1 MTTFRIVV
9 AILLSLCAMS
19 ATASEGY
26 TFHHFSTDDGLLNNE
41 VKSLYRDSDGYLWV
55 GTIVGLNRYDGY
67 SFKHYIHSAAD
78 SLSLADDDIES
89 IHEDALHNLWIKGRE
104 GNSYYNRSKDSFEN
118 AGKKLEELGLPKDGI
133 RQLITDKSGNLW
145 VITEKQLFRYDF
157 RTNRRKVINL
167 GKPIV
172 TANTIGDHI
181 GVIWQDNSIGVY
193 DDTLSRWNNTRIPD
207 GIKDMNRLSGDADNT
222 VWAYSN
228 QNDRLI
234 FRKHGESRWHVVD
247 LSRESGDRS
256 SNFVRAMQDD
266 GSGKIWIATDHKGLY
281 VYDKNSGTVSQITS
295 DPNRQQSIKDNS
307 VASIWIDGDKTVYI
321 GYQKSGLSY
330 YNPSFQRFRNFRHNE
345 FRNIS
350 AIIEDRNGNIWIGTD
365 GYGLYYKNP
374 KSHEIIRHIPI
385 PGHIVVSLHE
395 DAKGRIWIG
404 TYLNG
409 LLCYDNGRLK
419 QYTKE
424 NSGLSD
430 NSIYSIQSDR
440 TGKIWIGSLWG
451 YLQRLDPETDKFD
464 SKFDHS
470 YDESV
475 AVSMSYDG
483 GSELYAGM
491 LSGLG
496 RIDITTGDHKI
507 LFTNNNGTQPFSQ
520 KCIQVV
526 FKDSKGNLWLGHN
539 QGVTFWHR
547 DSDRFTYLTRANGLV
562 DNVIRG
568 ITEDDLG
575 RVWIATS
582 NGCSVISFDRDKNGD
597 LQPKIINYNMRDG
610 LMVDNLSRQAIL
622 NLRDGSI
629 LIGSIEG
636 YSIMEP
642 NELKK
647 TMASRSVIR
656 FTNLS
661 IGGKSIKVDTEYD
674 GRTILRES
682 LDRQREIKLSY
693 HDRMIGIEFSAMDML
708 RPDKIKYEYKLEGV
722 DNDWIPAD
730 GNKVMFTQ
738 LPPGTH
744 TLCVRCIDGEGNR
757 TGREARL
764 KITVT
769 PPFWASWYA
778 YVFYAL
784 IVIAIIY
791 LYRRN
796 LVKANKRKLEE
807 QKFHME
813 QKQAVQ
819 MNEMK
824 LRFFT
829 NISHDFRT
837 PLTLILTPLQVM
849 ISEVKDA
856 TLLKK
861 LKSIQKNAEQLLG
874 LVNQLLDFRKLDVGA
889 ESVKLTMGNFGN
901 FVKDVAA
908 SFRDYAVERN
918 ITLNVEDN
926 AGQCF
931 CQFDRDKI
939 RKTVTNL
946 LSNAFK
952 YTPDGGTVTVSIF
965 RDENNIG
972 VAVKDTGIGI
982 SDADKVHIFDRFFQT
997 KQDMD
1002 KTGSGV
1008 GLHIVNEYVRL
1019 HGGEIK
1025 VTDNTPRGTIF
1036 AFTIPYKKGDAE
1048 QTVHE
1053 AEAEEPDA
1061 EIKEPAELETP
1072 ADNDR
1077 KPTVLIVD
1085 DLKDMCEFLSDN
1097 LGDEFEVLTA
1107 SNGVEALEV
1116 MKDHDVNLIVSDVM
1130 MPEMDGMELCRRV
1143 KSDLK
1148 YSHIPVILLTAR
1160 AAEESKV
1167 EGLELGADDYLTK
1180 PFNFNVLKLRI
1191 KKFLEWTHRSH
1202 RNFARKMDVAPS
1214 EITIT
1219 KLDEQF
1225 IAKAIKIVED
1235 HIDNSEFTV
1244 EDLSREVGLTRG
1256 HLYKKLMSIT
1266 GKGPSDFI
1274 RIIRLK
1280 RARQYLEESQ
1290 YQVSEIAYMVGFN
1303 SPKIFTKNFKAEF
1316 GMLPSEL
1323 AKRKGAE

>member
-1 MTTFRIVV
+1 M
-9 AILLSLCAMS
+9 CAML
-19 ATASEGY
+19 AGAKDGY

-41 VKSLYRDSDGYLWV
+41 VKSLYRDSEGYLWI
-55 GTIVGLNRYDGY
+55 GTVVGLNRYDGY
-67 SFKHYIHSAAD
+67 SFKHYIHNAAD
-78 SLSLADDDIES
+78 TLSLADDDVVS
-89 IHEDALHNLWIKGRE
+89 IQEDALHNLWIEGRE
-104 GNSYYNRSKDSFEN
+104 ENSYYNRSKDRFEN
-118 AGKKLEELGLPKDGI
+118 AGKKLAELGLPTTGI
-133 RQLITDKSGNLW
+133 RQILIDDKGNLW
-145 VITEKQLFRYDF
+145 VVTDKKIVNYDF
-157 RTNRRKVINL
+157 QKSKTNTILLKKTLI
-167 GKPIV
+167 KATTI
-172 TANTIGDHI
+172 ANTIAA
-181 GVIWQDNSIGVY
+181 IWN
-193 DDTLSRWNNTRIPD
+193 
-207 GIKDMNRLSGDADNT
+207 DNT
-222 VWAYSN
+222 VGIYDSTHSKWNTKPLPEGINDLNGLFTDTDYTLWAYSN
-228 QNDRLI
+228 QNDKLAYY
-234 FRKHGESRWHVVD
+234 RKDGNGWVIVD
-247 LSRESGDRS
+247 LSNEGIGRT
-256 SNFVRAMQDD
+256 SNFIRAMQDD
-266 GSGKIWIATDHKGLY
+266 SEGKIWIATDHKGLY
-281 VYDKNSGTVSQITS
+281 VFDKLTSAITRISS
-295 DPNRQQSIKDNS
+295 DRNLPQSIKDNS

-330 YNPSFQRFRNFRHNE
+330 YNPSFQRFINYKSTD

-350 AIIEDRNGNIWIGTD
+350 TIIEDRNGNIWIGTD

-374 KSHEIIRHIPI
+374 KSEDIIKHISI
-385 PGHIVVSLHE
+385 PGNIVVSLHE

-404 TYLNG
+404 AYLNG
-409 LLCYDNGRLK
+409 LLCYDNGK
-419 QYTKE
+419 ITHYTTE
-424 NSGLSD
+424 NSGISD
-430 NSIYSIQSDR
+430 NSVYSINSDR
-440 TGKIWIGSLWG
+440 TGQIWIGTLWG
-451 YLQRLDPETDKFD
+451 YLQRLNPETGKFD
-464 SKFDHS
+464 SKFNRS

-475 AVSMSYDG
+475 AMSMSYDG

-491 LSGLG
+491 MSGLAKINVMSG
-496 RIDITTGDHKI
+496 EHEILHTNARGD
-507 LFTNNNGTQPFSQ
+507 QPFSQ
-520 KCIQVV
+520 KFIQTV

-539 QGVTFWHR
+539 QGVTVWHR
-547 DSDRFTYLTRANGLV
+547 DSDSFTYLTRANGLV

-575 RVWIATS
+575 RIWIATS
-582 NGCSVISFDRDKNGD
+582 NGCSVVSFERDSTGEY
-597 LQPKIINYNMRDG
+597 QPKTINYNVRDG
-610 LMVDNLSRQAIL
+610 LLVDNLSRHAIL

-642 NELKK
+642 DELKK
-647 TMASRSVIR
+647 SVSPKAVIR
-656 FTNLS
+656 FTDLT
-661 IGGKSIKVDTEYD
+661 IGGKTIQVDTDYD
-674 GRTILRES
+674 GRKILQLA
-682 LDRQREIKLSY
+682 LDIQREIKLSY
-693 HDRMIGIEFSAMDML
+693 HDRMIGVEFSAMDML
-708 RPDKIKYEYKLEGV
+708 SPDKIKYEYKLEGV
-722 DNDWIPAD
+722 DNDWIVAD

-738 LPPGTH
+738 LPSGTH
-744 TLCVRCIDGEGNR
+744 TLCVRCIDAEGNWN
-757 TGREARL
+757 GEEARL

-778 YVFYAL
+778 YVLYAL
-784 IVIAIIY
+784 IVIAGIY

-796 LVKANKRKLEE
+796 LVKANKRKLED
-807 QKFHME
+807 QRLHME
-813 QKQAVQ
+813 QQQAVQ

-849 ISEVKDA
+849 VSEVKDA
-856 TLLKK
+856 SMLKK
-861 LKSIQKNAEQLLG
+861 LKSIQKNAEQLLA

-908 SFRDYAVERN
+908 SFRDYANERN

-939 RKTVTNL
+939 RKILTNL
-946 LSNAFK
+946 MSNAFK
-952 YTPDGGTVTVSIF
+952 YTPDGGSVTISIF

-972 VAVKDTGIGI
+972 VSVKDTGIGI
-982 SDADKVHIFDRFFQT
+982 SDADKKHIFDRFFQT
-997 KQDMD
+997 KQEID

-1008 GLHIVNEYVRL
+1008 GLHIVNEYIRL

-1025 VTDNTPRGTIF
+1025 VSDNKPCGTVF
-1036 AFTIPYKKGDAE
+1036 SFTIPYKKVDAE
-1048 QTVHE
+1048 SANCEVE
-1053 AEAEEPDA
+1053 LAEPENTESSET
-1061 EIKEPAELETP
+1061 EIQVNTDK
-1072 ADNDR
+1072 

-1097 LGDEFEVLTA
+1097 LSEEFEVLTA
-1107 SNGVEALEV
+1107 SNGEEALNV

-1143 KSDLK
+1143 KTDLK

-1191 KKFLEWTHRSH
+1191 KKFLEWTQRSH
-1202 RNFARKMDVAPS
+1202 KKFAQKLDVAPS

-1225 IAKAIKIVED
+1225 IANAIKIVEN

-1280 RARQYLEESQ
+1280 RAKQYLEESQ

-1316 GMLPSEL
+1316 GILPSDY
-1323 AKRKGAE
+1323 AKRKADE